1 MMNIQHI
8 QHIQHIVVLILLSS
22 SLSNSFSFHS
32 VNHYSPHHYS
42 PHTHTHRISSLSK
55 YSYKLYTSYDSN
67 NSINKRKRRRRKEE
81 TGETEETEEQKG
93 ENLQSNTRNQQY
105 TNQLKDE
112 KRIIEQLPDF
122 VLQGE
127 EDETTKETTKKTTNT
142 VPPSD
147 LLPPPT
153 MGSELE
159 SIGTSGISRDRSLER
174 AFEFDEINE
183 PLPRAKDLLKT
194 RRGKKKVRDLT
205 GGDEQEDKRSYN
217 ER

>member
-1 MMNIQHI
+1 MMNM
-8 QHIQHIVVLILLSS
+8 QHIQHIVVLILFAS

-32 VNHYSPHHYS
+32 ANHFSPHI
-42 PHTHTHRISSLSK
+42 HTHRISSLSK

-81 TGETEETEEQKG
+81 TGDTEETEKKTG
-93 ENLQSNTRNQQY
+93 ENLQSNTNQQY

-159 SIGTSGISRDRSLER
+159 SIGSSGISRDRSLER

-194 RRGKKKVRDLT
+194 RRGKKKVRDVT
-205 GGDEQEDKRSYN
+205 MGDEQEDKRSYN

>member
-1 MMNIQHI
+1 MQY
-8 QHIQHIVVLILLSS
+8 IQHIVVLILLSS

-32 VNHYSPHHYS
+32 ANHYSPHI
-42 PHTHTHRISSLSK
+42 HTHRISSLSK

-81 TGETEETEEQKG
+81 TGETEEREEQKG
-93 ENLQSNTRNQQY
+93 ENLQSNTRNQLN

-127 EDETTKETTKKTTNT
+127 EDKTAKETTKKTTNT

-194 RRGKKKVRDLT
+194 RRGKKKVRNVREV
-205 GGDEQEDKRSYN
+205 DEQEDKRSYN